1 MKHLPKLL
9 AAIGNHA
16 AKSAVCASSPKYLYQ
31 PKEPQTA
38 REKFHQSLVKEG
50 K

>member
-16 AKSAVCASSPKYLYQ
+16 AKSAVCASSPDFLYQ